1 MKKQNFT
8 LTELLVVISIIA
20 ILAGLTM
27 PALNK
32 ARSSA
37 MATACSSNLKQVGA
51 VFVLYANDSEDLL
64 PPAETANNEP
74 WFWGLEDKKYFR
86 NDMRNNTSKTVV
98 NCPLTRGNPNGAE
111 GYGVPVGDA
120 DLDGGKATSFNAKIF
135 MRSRLDMDPT
145 KSFLA
150 ADSIIYKGA
159 PMNSSRKE
167 AYSIGQNQS
176 SYEKGKGVVAL
187 RHSNRVN
194 TLMLDG
200 RVDTLDREKA
210 KKVMEEKYAYFIDED
225 TSDGKMVKFADFAE
239 AAAE

>member
-51 VFVLYANDSEDLL
+51 IFMLYANDCEDLL
-64 PPAETANNEP
+64 PPAETKEKEP

-98 NCPLTRGNPNGAE
+98 NCPVTRGNPANKD
-111 GYGVPVGDA
+111 GYGVPIGDNEE
-120 DLDGGKATSFNAKIF
+120 DGGKSMGYSNVYA
-135 MRSRLDMDPT
+135 RSRTDMDGV
-145 KSFLA
+145 KSFL
-150 ADSIIYKGA
+150 I
-159 PMNSSRKE
+159 P
-167 AYSIGQNQS
+167 
-176 SYEKGKGVVAL
+176 L
-187 RHSNRVN
+187 
-194 TLMLDG
+194 
-200 RVDTLDREKA
+200 
-210 KKVMEEKYAYFIDED
+210 
-225 TSDGKMVKFADFAE
+225 
-239 AAAE
+239 

>member
-51 VFVLYANDSEDLL
+51 IFMLYANDCEDLL
-64 PPAETANNEP
+64 PPAETTEKEP

-98 NCPLTRGNPNGAE
+98 NCPVTRGNPANKD
-111 GYGVPVGDA
+111 GYGVPIGDNEE
-120 DLDGGKATSFNAKIF
+120 DGGKSMGYSNVYA
-135 MRSRLDMDPT
+135 RSRTDMDGV

-150 ADSIIYKGA
+150 SDSIVDA
-159 PMNSSRKE
+159 PINSSKGD
-167 AYSIGQNQS
+167 AYSIGQKQDS
-176 SYEKGKGVVAL
+176 SYVAGTGYIAF
-187 RHSNRVN
+187 RHSDKANM
-194 TLMLDG
+194 LMLDG
-200 RVDTLDREKA
+200 RVDTTDVDKA
-210 KKVMEEKYAYFIDED
+210 KKNLKDKYVKYIDED
-225 TSDGKMVKFADFAE
+225 TAKGSVTSF
-239 AAAE
+239 

>member
-32 ARSSA
+32 ARASA

-64 PPAETANNEP
+64 PPAETAADEP

-98 NCPLTRGNPNGAE
+98 NCPVTRGNPKDKN
-111 GYGVPVGDA
+111 GYGVPIGDNEE
-120 DLDGGKATSFNAKIF
+120 DGGKEIVASKKIYARSRIDMDAMTSFVA
-135 MRSRLDMDPT
+135 S
-145 KSFLA
+145 
-150 ADSIIYKGA
+150 DSIADA
-159 PMNSSRKE
+159 PINSSKGD
-167 AYSIGQNQS
+167 AYSIGQNQGS
-176 SYEKGKGVVAL
+176 TYAAGVGYIAF
-187 RHSNRVN
+187 RHSNKAN
-194 TLMLDG
+194 ILMLDG
-200 RVDTLDREKA
+200 RVDATDVDKA
-210 KKVMEEKYAYFIDED
+210 KKNLKDKYANYIDED
-225 TSDGKMVKFADFAE
+225 TAKDSVADF
-239 AAAE
+239 